1 MPSFWQPEF
10 HMDDANQNHLSRR
23 ERQIM
28 DALYRRGRA
37 TAMEVLEE
45 LPDPPSCTAI
55 RTLLRILE
63 DKGHIRH
70 TQEGA
75 RYVYA
80 PRVSRE
86 RARRSVLE
94 NLVRNFFDGSREK
107 LMAALLDGGAGKLS
121 PKEIENFSELIERA
135 KKEGR

>member
-1 MPSFWQPEF
+1 
-10 HMDDANQNHLSRR
+10 MDDAKQSLLSRR

-28 DALYRRGRA
+28 DALYRRGKA
-37 TAMEVLEE
+37 TAMDVLGD
-45 LPDPPSCTAI
+45 LPDPPSYTAI

-86 RARRSVLE
+86 RASRSVLE
-94 NLVRNFFDGSREK
+94 NVVRNFFDGSREK

-121 PKEIENFSELIERA
+121 PGEIENFSELIERA

>member
-1 MPSFWQPEF
+1 
-10 HMDDANQNHLSRR
+10 MDDANHSQLSRR

-28 DALYRRGRA
+28 EALYRRGKA

-45 LPDPPSCTAI
+45 LPDPPSYTAI

-75 RYVYA
+75 RYIYA
-80 PRVSRE
+80 PKVSRE
-86 RARRSVLE
+86 KARRSVLE
-94 NLVRNFFDGSREK
+94 NVVRNFFDGSREK

-121 PKEIENFSELIERA
+121 AQEIENLSDLIERA
-135 KKEGR
+135 RKEGR

>member
-1 MPSFWQPEF
+1 
-10 HMDDANQNHLSRR
+10 MDDASHNHLSRR

-28 DALYRRGRA
+28 EALYRRGKA
-37 TAMEVLEE
+37 TAMEVLGE
-45 LPDPPSCTAI
+45 LPDPPSYTAI

-70 TQEGA
+70 TRDGA
-75 RYVYA
+75 RFIYA

-94 NLVRNFFDGSREK
+94 NLVRNFYDGSREK

-121 PKEIENFSELIERA
+121 PEELENFSELIERA
-135 KKEGR
+135 KQEGR

>member
-1 MPSFWQPEF
+1 
-10 HMDDANQNHLSRR
+10 MDDTSHSRLSRR
-23 ERQIM
+23 ELQIM
-28 DALYRRGRA
+28 DVLYRRGKA
-37 TAMEVLEE
+37 TAMEVLEG
-45 LPDPPSCTAI
+45 LPDPPSNAAI

-63 DKGHIRH
+63 DKGHVRH

-80 PRVSRE
+80 PRLSRA

-94 NLVRNFFDGSREK
+94 NVIRNFFDGSREK

-121 PKEIENFSELIERA
+121 PEELQNFSELIERA
-135 KKEGR
+135 QKEGR